1 MSEVDLV
8 FFDASVL
15 VAAADSAGGGSAA
28 AISMCEKGLYR
39 AVLTSAVLFEAR
51 RSILRKFGQAEL
63 LRFYQLL
70 GSLNPHIVAGPA
82 GPDLDRAALL
92 AGKKDAHVL
101 AAALISGAAYLL
113 TLDKRHLLTPA
124 IRAVN
129 PQVRVMTPG
138 DFLQEVVP

>member
-1 MSEVDLV
+1 MSDADLV

-15 VAAADSAGGGSAA
+15 VAAAGSPVGGSAA
-28 AISMCEKGLYR
+28 ALDLCDKGLYR
-39 AVLTSAVLFEAR
+39 DVLTSEVLFEAR

-70 GSLNPHIVAGPA
+70 ASLSPRLVAVPA

-101 AAALISGAAYLL
+101 AAALISGSAYLL

-124 IRAVN
+124 IRTAN
-129 PQVRVMTPG
+129 LQVRVMTPG